1 VIERPRLLAAEVE
14 IALAAGDLPAARAA
28 ADELGRLGGLLG
40 ATFLEA
46 LAGQAEATVLRAEGR
61 PREALT
67 AARRAWSLWR
77 RLDVPFEAARS
88 RLTVSLS
95 NRDLGD
101 HDGAETELAAARG
114 LFEQLHADSALRF
127 VEPVEPHPMEY
138 RCSISRPH
146 ATAQRPSLFRYRRH
160 GAASVV
166 GAGCAFDQAFLFHP
180 LNDASHAVALQEH
193 PALDVPMSQCALR
206 RPVELKQDVVPDQR
220 WEATPLQLGL
230 DTAQRLL
237 LRTHQPRPGQGSR
250 FREQFGHPD

>member
-1 VIERPRLLAAEVE
+1 
-14 IALAAGDLPAARAA
+14 LAAGDLPAARAA

-127 VEPVEPHPMEY
+127 VEPVEPHPMAASDHGLTPREVEVL
-138 RCSISRPH
+138 RLVAEGKSNRDIAGDLVLSEKTVARHLANIFVKLDVSSRTA
-146 ATAQRPSLFRYRRH
+146 ATAY
-160 GAASVV
+160 
-166 GAGCAFDQAFLFHP
+166 AFHHDL
-180 LNDASHAVALQEH
+180 V
-193 PALDVPMSQCALR
+193 
-206 RPVELKQDVVPDQR
+206 
-220 WEATPLQLGL
+220 
-230 DTAQRLL
+230 
-237 LRTHQPRPGQGSR
+237 
-250 FREQFGHPD
+250 